1 MLTNSTRRS
10 AATVDQILD
19 AAEEVLLAHGI
30 TGLTLNAVAAQAGIT
45 KGGLLY
51 HFRTKN
57 DLERG
62 IERRFI
68 ARIEHRLSRLRPA
81 ANCLPSAMIAE
92 IWDDW
97 QKGNKRFASLIL
109 SAANGHSSKELRAF
123 GASLLGRF
131 DAQSPMVQYER
142 LSFFAIIGLI
152 LADLLNLVE
161 ISEDEAARIHLAIQM
176 LVNNG

>member
-1 MLTNSTRRS
+1 MLTNPTRRS

-68 ARIEHRLSRLRPA
+68 ARIEHRLSKLLPA
-81 ANCLPSAMIAE
+81 TNCFPSAMIAE
-92 IWDDW
+92 IWEDW
-97 QKGNKRFASLIL
+97 QMGNKRFASLIL
-109 SAANGHSSKELRAF
+109 SAANGHASKELQAF
-123 GASLLGRF
+123 CASLLGRL
-131 DAQSPMVQYER
+131 DMKSPMFQYES
-142 LSFFAIIGLI
+142 LSFFAIVGLI

-161 ISEDEAARIHLAIQM
+161 MSEDEAARIHLAIQM
-176 LVNNG
+176 LVSNG

>member
-19 AAEEVLLAHGI
+19 AAEDVLLAHGI
-30 TGLTLNAVAAQAGIT
+30 AGLTLNAVAKQAGIT

-68 ARIEHRLSRLRPA
+68 ARIEHRLSKLRPA
-81 ANCLPSAMIAE
+81 TDCFSSAMIAE

-97 QKGNKRFASLIL
+97 QKGNNRFASLIL
-109 SAANGHSSKELRAF
+109 SAANGHASKEFQAF
-123 GASLLGRF
+123 GASLLERF
-131 DAQSPMVQYER
+131 DARSPRIQYEHVAF
-142 LSFFAIIGLI
+142 LAIIGLI
-152 LADLLNLVE
+152 LADLLKLIE
-161 ISEDEAARIHLAIQM
+161 LPDDEAARIHLAIQM

>member
-1 MLTNSTRRS
+1 M
-10 AATVDQILD
+10 
-19 AAEEVLLAHGI
+19 
-30 TGLTLNAVAAQAGIT
+30 TLNAVAAQAGIT

-68 ARIEHRLSRLRPA
+68 ARIEHRLSKLQPA
-81 ANCLPSAMIAE
+81 TNCLPSAMIAE
-92 IWDDW
+92 IRDDW
-97 QKGNKRFASLIL
+97 KKGNKRFAPLIL
-109 SAANGHSSKELRAF
+109 SAANGHSSKELQSF
-123 GASLLGRF
+123 GASLLARF

-152 LADLLNLVE
+152 LADLLKLVE
-161 ISEDEAARIHLAIQM
+161 ISEDEAAKFTLLSRCW
-176 LVNNG
+176 

>member
-1 MLTNSTRRS
+1 M
-10 AATVDQILD
+10 DQILD

-68 ARIEHRLSRLRPA
+68 ARIEHRLSKLRPA
-81 ANCLPSAMIAE
+81 TNCFPSAMIAE
-92 IWDDW
+92 IRDDW

-109 SAANGHSSKELRAF
+109 SAAKGHSSKELQSF
-123 GASLLGRF
+123 GASLLGWF
-131 DAQSPMVQYER
+131 DGQSPVCTSQFLRHYPF
-142 LSFFAIIGLI
+142 LPTCS
-152 LADLLNLVE
+152 N
-161 ISEDEAARIHLAIQM
+161 
-176 LVNNG
+176 

>member
-1 MLTNSTRRS
+1 MLTNSTKRS

-30 TGLTLNAVAAQAGIT
+30 TGLTLNAVAAQAGMT

-68 ARIEHRLSRLRPA
+68 SRIEHRLSKLRTA
-81 ANCLPSAMIAE
+81 TNCFPSAMIAE
-92 IWDDW
+92 IWDEW
-97 QKGNKRFASLIL
+97 HKGNKRFASLIL
-109 SAANGHSSKELRAF
+109 SAANGHASEEVQAF

-142 LSFFAIIGLI
+142 LGFFAIIGLI
-152 LADLLNLVE
+152 LADMLNLVE
-161 ISEDEAARIHLAIQM
+161 LPEDEAARIHLAIQM